1 MAGRRNHFS
10 NASIFFTFLTIG
22 IVLLLLPTDLTSHIT
37 LGFYKTFES
46 ILQIGR
52 DVQMDVVRLHPG
64 QEETVT
70 KAEYERLWKT
80 YKNQRAQLLAQ
91 HDEFERLAKIRST
104 LPHSINGFV
113 LARTTG
119 TSGNYSHE
127 VIINRGANASIRPD
141 QYVLSEK
148 QDCLIGVIVD
158 TAETTARVRLLTDE
172 MQTIEVRIRRE
183 GTNKDI
189 AAMMLGSGKMA
200 CKIPNL
206 DKQLDIREGDTVYAA
221 PVPGLLDVPL
231 VIGEVIKVQPYE
243 MDPLLWD
250 ITVAI
255 AEDLSRLDQVA
266 VIVADES
273 LLLKEK

>member
-1 MAGRRNHFS
+1 MAGRKNHFS

-22 IVLLLLPTDLTSHIT
+22 IVLLLLPTNLTSRIT

-46 ILQIGR
+46 VLQIGR

-64 QEETVT
+64 QEKAVP

-80 YKNQRAQLLAQ
+80 YKNQRAQLMAQ
-91 HDEFERLAKIRST
+91 HKEFERLARIRSA
-104 LPHSINGFV
+104 LPYSISGFV

-127 VIINRGANASIRPD
+127 VIINKGADASIRPG

-158 TAETTARVRLLTDE
+158 TAETTARVRLLTDA

-183 GTNKDI
+183 GTDKDI

-231 VIGEVIKVQPYE
+231 VIGEVAQVQPYE

-250 ITVAI
+250 ITVEI
-255 AEDLSRLDQVA
+255 AEDLSRLDEVA
-266 VIVADES
+266 VIIADET
-273 LLLKEK
+273 LIIK

>member
-1 MAGRRNHFS
+1 M
-10 NASIFFTFLTIG
+10 
-22 IVLLLLPTDLTSHIT
+22 LLPPDLTSRIT

-46 ILQIGR
+46 ILQVGR

-64 QEETVT
+64 QEETVS

-80 YKNQRAQLLAQ
+80 YKNQRAQLVAQ
-91 HDEFERLAKIRST
+91 HKEFERLARIQSA
-104 LPHSINGFV
+104 LPHSISGFV
-113 LARTTG
+113 LARATG

-183 GTNKDI
+183 GTDKDI
-189 AAMMLGSGKMA
+189 PAMMLGSGKMA

-255 AEDLSRLDQVA
+255 AEDLSRLDQVT